1 MKRANERTRQRTT
14 ASVLRSRARDE
25 RGQIRTTEMSTKV
38 QVVMRLLYTRQIEVA
53 IKVDNKAKERGQ
65 KTTLLKSER
74 SEGGAGSRDDV
85 IRVWNNI
92 VKIGVSIFQMSK
104 GKKLQIRR

>member
-1 MKRANERTRQRTT
+1 MRANEWMRQRTT
-14 ASVLRSRARDE
+14 ASVLRSRMRNE
-25 RGQIRTTEMSTKV
+25 HGQIQTTETSTKV
-38 QVVMRLLYTRQIEVA
+38 QVVTRLLYTRQIE
-53 IKVDNKAKERGQ
+53 IEVDNKAKERGR

-74 SEGGAGSRDDV
+74 SEGDAGSHDDIIQV
-85 IRVWNNI
+85 QNNI

>member
-1 MKRANERTRQRTT
+1 MDNG
-14 ASVLRSRARDE
+14 D
-25 RGQIRTTEMSTKV
+25 STKV
-38 QVVMRLLYTRQIEVA
+38 QVVTRLLYTRQ

-85 IRVWNNI
+85 IRVRNNI

-104 GKKLQIRR
+104 GKELQIQR